1 MFLRILEIFDFVYSK
16 VIIMQTFRVTKWSG
30 ITMFLRT
37 FEISDFGH
45 VPMVINTAALSERC
59 FALLLSPKMIGD
71 ISAKP
76 KPCKA
81 PLD

>member
-1 MFLRILEIFDFVYSK
+1 M
-16 VIIMQTFRVTKWSG
+16 
-30 ITMFLRT
+30 RT

-59 FALLLSPKMIGD
+59 FALLLPPNMIGD

-81 PLD
+81 PLG